1 MPIAKFN
8 GKSPDSSHF
17 LIRSERNKKV
27 LYFIMDSLD
36 KAIHF
41 AYNVLGMILIPN
53 PEAK

>member
-1 MPIAKFN
+1 MGRAPIL
-8 GKSPDSSHF
+8 PIF
-17 LIRSERNKKV
+17 LIRSEGNKKV